1 MQHLW
6 APWRSEYIH
15 NPKHC
20 GPDLFLKMVQ
30 ENEDE
35 KNHII
40 ARRKSC
46 FAILNAYPYNA
57 GHTMIL
63 PYRMVSD
70 FDQLSD
76 DEQLEMLQL
85 MNEVKAAMKICFKPH
100 GFNIGA
106 NIGEAAG
113 AGIAAH
119 LHLHVV
125 PRWNHDANFM
135 TSVAEA
141 RVHPKDLPGVAQQL
155 RDKLVR

>member
-6 APWRSEYIH
+6 APWRSEYIQ
-15 NPKHC
+15 NPVHC
-20 GPDLFLKMVQ
+20 GADLFLKMVQ

-46 FAILNAYPYNA
+46 FAILNAFPYNA

-70 FDQLSD
+70 LDDLSES
-76 DEQLEMLQL
+76 EQLEILQL
-85 MNEVKAAMKICFKPH
+85 LSEVKKALKACFSPH
-100 GFNIGA
+100 AFNIGA

-119 LHLHVV
+119 FHLHVV
-125 PRWNHDANFM
+125 PRWKNVANFM
-135 TSVAEA
+135 TAIAEM
-141 RVHPKDLPGVAQQL
+141 RVHPKDL
-155 RDKLVR
+155 